1 MNLQDNTF
9 FLILSEI
16 SASVLFNNSCS
27 KLDKLNFFFPFIA
40 NSFKV
45 NSFLK

>member
-1 MNLQDNTF
+1 MNLQDNTSF
-9 FLILSEI
+9 SSFYLRYLPQFYLTIH
-16 SASVLFNNSCS
+16 APNSTNS
-27 KLDKLNFFFPFIA
+27 TFFPFIA